1 MGNYSINVLKLLKR
15 QLELHFLS
23 NIKDDER
30 QASDM
35 KYLDE
40 ATDFV
45 KVEFEDA
52 MFAVRL
58 YQAQKNSRELNN
70 LKKGYLDLCRDIKKK
85 VGSVTEESFVYQPL
99 EDLIRRIDS
108 ELTLRPEKR

>member
-1 MGNYSINVLKLLKR
+1 MGNYSINVLKILKR

-23 NIKDDER
+23 NIKEDER

-45 KVEFEDA
+45 KVEFEYA
-52 MFAVRL
+52 MIDVPL
-58 YQAQKNSRELNN
+58 YQKQNNSWELNY
-70 LKKGYLDLCRDIKKK
+70 LKKGYLDLCRDIKEKLEC
-85 VGSVTEESFVYQPL
+85 VTEEPFVYQPL

-108 ELTLRPEKR
+108 ELTLRSEKR